1 MHITVHYLTQIRRAA
16 GCSSE
21 SITVPDGCTLDALL
35 HQLAERRE
43 PGFRSLVLDDANI
56 VRRSLLFFIGDEHAE
71 LSRVLRD
78 GEAVSILAPM
88 AGG

>member
-1 MHITVHYLTQIRRAA
+1 MHITIHYLTQIRRAV
-16 GCSSE
+16 GCPSE
-21 SITVPDGCTLDALL
+21 SLSVPAGSTLDALL
-35 HQLAERRE
+35 HALVERHDAA
-43 PGFRSLVLDDANI
+43 FRAMLLDDANA
-56 VRRSLLFFIGDEHAE
+56 VRRSLLFFVGDEHAD

>member
-43 PGFRSLVLDDANI
+43 PGFGRFGGAQ
-56 VRRSLLFFIGDEHAE
+56 RRKGEGDGG
-71 LSRVLRD
+71 
-78 GEAVSILAPM
+78 GEAGEGREAHGAANLRT
-88 AGG
+88 